1 MQVAALSGF
10 MPFEVAHASD
20 ARYQHWQSK
29 VRACQSEGGGFATAT
44 CKALMFSDASAS
56 PALLD
61 LVCGMLHPD
70 ASRRFTLEQVAS
82 HAWFAEQ

>member
-1 MQVAALSGF
+1 

-29 VRACQSEGGGFATAT
+29 VRACDDGGFATATVT

-56 PALLD
+56 PALLH

-82 HAWFAEQ
+82 HAWFA